1 MQKFTFL
8 ILFVTLFYGVYNQF
22 KKEKRSSATKKIEKP
37 SQIDYKKMI
46 QVYGL
51 DKTTKL
57 YIIDVINNGSKK
69 LHFKKDETME
79 GGYIPKKDASKVAC
93 YVMSLSGKECDYPN
107 EAVMLFSSSCAGC
120 HGNDGKGMG
129 GVYPDLTQDRLL
141 GLR

>member
-8 ILFVTLFYGVYNQF
+8 ILFVTLIYGVYNQF
-22 KKEKRSSATKKIEKP
+22 KKEKPSNVTKKIEKT
-37 SQIDYKKMI
+37 SRIDYKKMI

-69 LHFKKDETME
+69 LHFKKNEIME

-93 YVMSLSGKECDYPN
+93 YVMSLSGKECDFPK

-120 HGNDGKGMG
+120 HGNDGKGLG

>member
-1 MQKFTFL
+1 MHKFTFL
-8 ILFVTLFYGVYNQF
+8 ILFLTLIYGVYNQL
-22 KKEKRSSATKKIEKP
+22 KKDKRSSVTNMSENT
-37 SQIDYKKMI
+37 SYVDYKKMI

-57 YIIDVINNGSKK
+57 YITDVINNGSKK
-69 LHFKKDETME
+69 LHFKKDEIME